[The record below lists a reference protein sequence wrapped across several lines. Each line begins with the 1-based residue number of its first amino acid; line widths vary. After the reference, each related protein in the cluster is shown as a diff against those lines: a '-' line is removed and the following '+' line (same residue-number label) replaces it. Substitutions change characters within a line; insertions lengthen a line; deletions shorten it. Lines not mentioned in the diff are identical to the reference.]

1 MYNDTKKRK
10 YNRIEKP
17 YIVRLRAKQYEGHET
32 VATGWEL
39 VAVRD
44 LGATG
49 LFFYYKRNLGL
60 GSLLD
65 LKINVSKATPTINC
79 VGKIIRI
86 DEPIPPYIFG
96 IATEFTEIEEYEKE
110 IINTTVE
117 ELLEQE
123 NQGEK

>member
-1 MYNDTKKRK
+1 MSNGQEKRK
-10 YNRIEKP
+10 YKRIENP
-17 YIVRLRAKQYEGHET
+17 YTVRLRIKQYEGHET
-32 VATGWEL
+32 LPTGWDM

-65 LKINVSKATPTINC
+65 LKIDISYTPTINC

-86 DEPIPPYIFG
+86 DEEPIPPSIFG

-110 IINTTVE
+110 IINTAVE
-117 ELLEQE
+117 ELLE
-123 NQGEK
+123 